1 MNKIEVLIS
10 KLTTDHQEALRWFN
24 ENKNKKIKGWPK
36 DHNLKYL
43 LVCKPKGIYKPK
55 DIKYALSVR
64 SSLKGPYDDKVF
76 SYEDGSFKLKYFQ
89 ENLDTRR
96 RDLEYTNRAI
106 TNNINDVVPVGIV
119 IQLKPKPDTE
129 YKVLGLGIVKKWEK
143 GFFYIRE
150 LT

>member
-10 KLTTDHQEALRWFN
+10 KLPKDHKEALRWFDK
-24 ENKNKKIKGWPK
+24 NKNKKIKGWPK
-36 DHNLKYL
+36 DDSLKYL

-55 DIKYALSVR
+55 DLKYALSVR
-64 SSLKGPYDDKVF
+64 SSLKGPYDDEVL
-76 SYEDGSFKLKYFQ
+76 SYDDGSFKLKYFQ

-106 TNNINDVVPVGIV
+106 TNNINDVVPVGILV
-119 IQLKPKPDTE
+119 QLKPKPDTE
-129 YKVLGLGIVKKWEK
+129 YKVLGLGVVKKWEK

-150 LT
+150 LI

>member
-10 KLTTDHQEALRWFN
+10 KLPKDHQEALRWFDK
-24 ENKNKKIKGWPK
+24 NKNKKIKGWPK
-36 DHNLKYL
+36 DDNLKYL

-55 DIKYALSVR
+55 DSKYALSVR
-64 SSLKGPYDDKVF
+64 SSLKGPYDDKVL
-76 SYEDGSFKLKYFQ
+76 SYDDGSFKLKYFQ

-106 TNNINDVVPVGIV
+106 TNNINDVVPVGILV
-119 IQLKPKPDTE
+119 QLKPKPNTE

-150 LT
+150 LA

>member
-10 KLTTDHQEALRWFN
+10 KLPKDHQEALRWFDK
-24 ENKNKKIKGWPK
+24 NKNKKIKGWPK
-36 DHNLKYL
+36 DDSLKYL

-55 DIKYALSVR
+55 DLKYALSVR
-64 SSLKGPYDDKVF
+64 SSLKGPYDDEVL
-76 SYEDGSFKLKYFQ
+76 SYDDGSFKLKYFQ

-106 TNNINDVVPVGIV
+106 TNNINDVVPVGILV
-119 IQLKPKPDTE
+119 QLKPKPDTE
-129 YKVLGLGIVKKWEK
+129 YKVLGLGVVKKWEK

-150 LT
+150 LI